1 MFHGFDIFKATSV
14 NDLYKHFF
22 RTLYNNVSKLI
33 QIEGMEEYVD
43 NDFVMSQL
51 ILSGRIA
58 IFKNGQNMVWLNAN
72 VGGDVNEYYKPQK
85 ILISN
90 PILGSKELKRDT
102 NAVVI
107 HLTPMDIL
115 QEYPKTH
122 PFFQL
127 EGGLYSLISMC
138 ANLLADN
145 ISSINT
151 AQINT
156 RVHAVFTADNNSA
169 AQSAETILKRIYEG
183 KPYSV
188 VTSEMLSEFHVNP
201 MSSNGISKDLIELLE
216 VCQYIISIF
225 WNSIGIDANY
235 NMKRESINSNES
247 QLNDDMLHPLIDDM
261 LARRR
266 EALEEVNKMFGTNI
280 TVDFNG
286 AWLTNEK
293 EGELTLDQMETATDS
308 MEETAPDQ
316 TEEEFIEED
325 DTPEDN
331 VEFEEDADTP
341 EEVIPKEETAPE
353 ETDTA
358 EVVKAIED
366 AAEVIA
372 DAIEGDT
379 PEEDNKEGDE

>member
-33 QIEGMEEYVD
+33 LIEGMEEYVD

-58 IFKNGQNMVWLNAN
+58 IFKNGQNMVWLDAN

-90 PILGSKELKRDT
+90 PVLGSKELKRDT

-115 QEYPKTH
+115 REYPKKH
-122 PFFQL
+122 PLFQL

-235 NMKRESINSNES
+235 NMKRER
-247 QLNDDMLHPLIDDM
+247 LI
-261 LARRR
+261 
-266 EALEEVNKMFGTNI
+266 
-280 TVDFNG
+280 
-286 AWLTNEK
+286 
-293 EGELTLDQMETATDS
+293 
-308 MEETAPDQ
+308 
-316 TEEEFIEED
+316 
-325 DTPEDN
+325 
-331 VEFEEDADTP
+331 
-341 EEVIPKEETAPE
+341 
-353 ETDTA
+353 TA
-358 EVVKAIED
+358 EVDKNLMSLKVPIETILETLNADLKKANDIFGTDYHAIINPEFVP
-366 AAEVIA
+366 AEPEESNNSGDITTKQENG
-372 DAIEGDT
+372 DTTTEGDGENVSKT
-379 PEEDNKEGDE
+379 ENTKTVE